1 MKKWLKPLLWMFLA
15 TMILLFSS
23 LTLFI
28 YKVKFGL
35 PFYETEAPQLDLKKD
50 DFNVLL
56 FSKTNGYNHASAIE
70 ASIPVFKDMA
80 NRNNWNLHIT
90 DEAGVFNEEQL
101 PLFDVVIWNNA
112 SGRVLKGFQ
121 RTAFENYMTNGG
133 SFLGIHAAGDDSH
146 HWEWYYD
153 NLIGARFSHH
163 PIKKQIQ
170 EATLNLQVGGDSLL
184 TEGLPSSIIQ
194 NDEWYIFYESP
205 TKTGANLLYS
215 MDGNAIDTD
224 GNMLWIKNKTNGMGE
239 VHPNIWYKKVGEGK
253 AIYSALGH
261 TPETYS
267 NRPYVDVLERAIQW
281 LGAKSD

>member
-28 YKVKFGL
+28 YKVKYGL
-35 PFYETEAPQLDLKKD
+35 PFYETEPPALDLKKE
-50 DFNVLL
+50 DFNVLI
-56 FSKTNGYNHASAIE
+56 FSKTNGYNHSSAIE

-80 NRNNWNLHIT
+80 KRNNWQLHIT
-90 DEAGVFNEEQL
+90 DKAGAFNEEQL
-101 PLFDVVIWNNA
+101 PLFDVVVWNNT
-112 SGRVLKGFQ
+112 SGRVLREFQ
-121 RTAFENYMTNGG
+121 RKAFESYITEGG

-153 NLIGARFSHH
+153 NLICARFSHH

-170 EATLNLQVGGDSLL
+170 EAKLHLQTDADSVLSGSL
-184 TEGLPSSIIQ
+184 AASFTQ

-205 TKTGANLLYS
+205 TVAGAKLLYT

-224 GNMLWIKNKTNGMGE
+224 GNMLWIKNKTEGMGE
-239 VHPNIWYKKVGEGK
+239 VHPNIWYKSVGKGK
-253 AIYSALGH
+253 TVYSALGH

-267 NRPYVDVLERAIQW
+267 NRPYVDVLEKAISW
-281 LGAKSD
+281 LGADSD